1 MVDTPS
7 SPNTRTE
14 WDRRTFL
21 KASGL
26 TIGGISLASLIAACG
41 GSGGGGSSGGTLTLK
56 LPFLADMQV
65 PDPDIMYEGE
75 GAQVMEFAYEGLVRY
90 RPGSADIIGALAKS
104 WTLSPDQRTYTFTL
118 QPDVKFHDGTVAD
131 ATSWQKSFA
140 RRAEVDQGPAYMVA
154 GVVNTEAPDPTTFVV
169 TVGEPN
175 NAFLHYLACPWQPFA
190 VSPTAVAAN
199 TVGDDLAQEWLKT
212 HDAGSGPYTISEFV
226 PGSHYSLTAFPDYW
240 GGKPAFDAVR
250 IDITPSIAT
259 QKLQLDSGAFDMVTK
274 GFPIPDVLA
283 YQSNPQFSVTNS
295 IGGVGE
301 AVWLN
306 PNSGVFAD
314 IEVRRA
320 IMTALDRKSI
330 VDTAWG
336 GLATVQESMW
346 PEASLPPAMAPFR
359 VEVDTAPLAALAPS
373 LAGST
378 IDLAWAADGGAPR
391 QQMAELI
398 QSQLAALGLDVT
410 VRTLPVAEMFD
421 LANQPSENRPD
432 MLVAFLGG
440 DTLHLDTTFRILL
453 RTGAKPLNFYQYS
466 NLELDGL
473 MDEAVKKPT
482 VDEMNAVYAQCSKV
496 VIDDAVWIPLCMP
509 PNSIITRRNISGIE
523 ANSFYPQILWPPA
536 LKRA

>member
-7 SPNTRTE
+7 LPNTRNE

-104 WTLSPDQRTYTFTL
+104 WTLSPDQKTYTFTL
-118 QPDVKFHDGTVAD
+118 QPGVLFHDGTAVD
-131 ATSWQKSFA
+131 AASWQKSFA

-169 TVGEPN
+169 TLGEPN

-250 IDITPSIAT
+250 IEITPSIAT

-274 GFPIPDVLA
+274 GFPIPDVLS

-346 PEASLPPAMAPFR
+346 PDASLPPAMAPFPA
-359 VEVDTAPLAALAPS
+359 EVDTAPLAALAPS

-432 MLVAFLGG
+432 MMVAFLGG

-466 NLELDGL
+466 NLELDEL
-473 MDEAVKKPT
+473 MDDAVKKPT

-509 PNSIITRRNISGIE
+509 PNSIITRSHISGIE